1 MNATT
6 IAAISSSVL
15 GLYMIATAIGNV
27 WPSTRFG
34 KLCLRVALILGAVE
48 KALTEIQRA
57 ERNLGSLAIEE
68 GLREHED
75 HGTLYTDLA
84 HRVLDSESGVTK

>member
-27 WPSTRFG
+27 WPDTRFG
-34 KLCLRVALILGAVE
+34 KLCLRFALILGAIE
-48 KALTEIQRA
+48 KALPESQRA
-57 ERNLGSLAIEE
+57 EQRLGRMAIEE
-68 GLREHED
+68 GLRNQD
-75 HGTLYTDLA
+75 HGN
-84 HRVLDSESGVTK
+84 

>member
-34 KLCLRVALILGAVE
+34 KLCLRFALILGAVE
-48 KALTEIQRA
+48 KALPESQRA
-57 ERNLGSLAIEE
+57 ERNLGRMAIRRSLVRGTDIEE

-75 HGTLYTDLA
+75 HG
-84 HRVLDSESGVTK
+84 S